1 MAARLPTRD
10 DLGGMPSA
18 RTGRP
23 IARADGSAVGQGM
36 QGYGQGAANLG
47 KTVTAIGADIYERQ
61 QKAEEYETLK
71 KMVEFQR
78 STEQDF
84 EAYKREIAPGGDGF
98 KEGWDQRYHAK
109 AYEFFGKDGANF
121 PERVRQK
128 VDLGLLQHGEK
139 FSTNA
144 QRYQFAER
152 DRYHV
157 ADLEEQHAGWK
168 RDVEAN
174 PAMLADRLALARAQV
189 ENAPIEG
196 RLKPTLLKRYPR
208 ELDKTARDALVLG
221 IGTVEDA
228 KKATDMLFVN
238 EPISPEKRQKGD
250 AGQLF
255 KRGGSTIKSRDDG
268 LATITASTGAEFHV
282 AKDHAERFKGAIDD
296 LLEAGLE
303 IKGDQ
308 SGGFADRNIRGTNTP
323 SQHKFGRAIDIN
335 WSENARGTK
344 GKIDPEL
351 ARSVAQKWGLT
362 WGGDWSNPDPMHFEV
377 AKDAGPLPSVPVAS
391 RGITSYAGLSKSK
404 TDDGTGARLP
414 TKADLEDES
423 RAWGSVNKDG
433 KSKLGAEPGAPRLI
447 WASEEAGEAK
457 YVGPFQGASLSER
470 VTTYKQVQAR
480 LKQLAAPIEAEIK
493 SYEANAA
500 EGVLPPEAH
509 LAELTEKVE
518 RLGDP
523 QTKAYFNSVMGNAAL
538 TAQLNPLRPVEHEA
552 VLRSERAKLMDK
564 DGILRATP
572 EGRKRLAHMEQLL
585 KSKKEQVNS
594 DPLGWAERVGLEQ
607 PEPVNWDD
615 DASMQRHAEKA
626 RRVGQYLNQA
636 PQFFSPIQRDAL
648 KDIVRVGGEKMAGT
662 LGRIVKNFGA
672 DAPLALA
679 EFAKEEPQAAWVGG
693 MWLDGQITRGANRQ
707 AIADAAKGI
716 EMYRDKNFHKVIERN
731 DSYRTAVTE
740 TLGTAF
746 QANSANYAGAL
757 ATADAIAEARF
768 VQKGITKFDSTAVEV
783 WQQALKEALGE
794 HVADGKTYGGLAYQR
809 TGLSWALGTG
819 KQNPI
824 LIPPN
829 VRKDTFEQLINTIR
843 HEDLIGD
850 FGEGPMTG
858 ERASAS
864 GARVGG
870 NLLSM
875 QALRKATLVSVD
887 NGRYRM
893 ALGDPQSAD
902 TQWIKN
908 QWGQDYVLD
917 INALEPKLK
926 QRRPDL
932 YLGGDKPASGMM
944 RLGGPGPFDAGVK
957 SPVEKTLFA
966 GERAATADKGALTEA
981 RELDR
986 AGEKPSTVWETTGW
1000 FKGNDGK
1007 WRSEIDDSAA
1017 KVVVDPKELEA
1028 GKAYTLK
1035 DVIDHDDLFKAYP
1048 AFAGMK
1054 VHVYEGSP
1062 TGPGG
1067 AYHFQSGALQ
1077 INKNAASDKK
1087 ALRDTLI
1094 HEIQHG
1100 LTSTEGFAYLG
1111 NPISALLGNG
1121 YDIPGEVEARDA
1133 VNRGYESPEW
1143 RRKNSPASRPTDTVN
1158 PRRDRK

>member
-1 MAARLPTRD
+1 MPRLPD
-10 DLGGMPSA
+10 KFALGDPGSF
-18 RTGRP
+18 RTGRAMASFP
-23 IARADGSAVGQGM
+23 GVNAPMSL
-36 QGYGQGAANLG
+36 ANTG
-47 KTVTAIGADIYERQ
+47 EAAIGAGIEKAGAAFASIGLAEMQAKQ
-61 QKAEEYETLK
+61 QADDYETLK
-71 KMVEFQR
+71 KTVEFQR
-78 STEQDF
+78 STEQDY

-98 KEGWDQRYHAK
+98 ETNWRSRYDGQAR
-109 AYEFFGKDGANF
+109 EFFGEKGANI
-121 PERVRQK
+121 PKHMRQK
-128 VDLGLLQHGEK
+128 VDLLLVKHGEAIA
-139 FSTNA
+139 TNA
-144 QRYQFAER
+144 QKYEYAER
-152 DRYHV
+152 DRFHV
-157 ADLEEQHAGWK
+157 ADMEEQFLGLQ
-168 RDVEAN
+168 RDVEAA
-174 PAMLADRLALARAQV
+174 PHRLAERQAVAGALIA
-189 ENAPIEG
+189 NAPIEA
-196 RLKPTLLKRYPR
+196 RLKPTMHKRALR
-208 ELDKTARDALVLG
+208 ALDKTARDALVLG
-221 IGTVEDA
+221 IGTVDDA
-228 KKATDMLFVN
+228 NRATNMLFVN

-250 AGQLF
+250 AGNLF
-255 KRGGSTIKSRDDG
+255 KGGGSTIKHRNDG
-268 LATITASTGAEFHV
+268 LSTITASSGAEFHV
-282 AKDHAERFKGAIDD
+282 GKDHAERFKGAIDD
-296 LLEAGLE
+296 LVAGGLDV
-303 IKGDQ
+303 KGDQ

-351 ARSVAQKWGLT
+351 ARSVAKKWGLT

-404 TDDGTGARLP
+404 TDGGAKFP
-414 TKADLEDES
+414 DKADSEDEA
-423 RAWGSVNKDG
+423 RAWGSDDADG
-433 KSKLGAEPGAPRLI
+433 KAKLGAEPGAPRMI
-447 WASEEAGEAK
+447 WASEESGEAK
-457 YVGPFQGASLSER
+457 YTGPFQGASLSER

-523 QTKAYFNSVMGNAAL
+523 QTKAYFNSVMGQAAL

-572 EGRKRLAHMEQLL
+572 EARKRLAHMEQLL
-585 KSKKEQVNS
+585 KSKKEQVNA

-693 MWLDGQITRGANRQ
+693 MWLDGQVTRGANRQ

-716 EMYRDKNFHKVIERN
+716 EMYRDKNFQKVVQHN
-731 DSYRTAVTE
+731 DEYRTASAE
-740 TLGTAF
+740 IFGTMF
-746 QANSANYAGAL
+746 QANSANYAGAR

-768 VQKGITKFDSTAVEV
+768 VQKGINKFDSTAVDV
-783 WQQALKEALGE
+783 WKQAAKEALGE
-794 HVADGKTYGGLAYQR
+794 HVADGKTYGGVAYQR
-809 TGLSWALGTG
+809 TGLSWVLGTG

-829 VRKDTFEQLINTIR
+829 VRQDTFEQLINTIR

-858 ERASAS
+858 ERASAA
-864 GARVGG
+864 GNRVGG

-875 QALRKATLVSVD
+875 QALRKATLVSVGD
-887 NGRYRM
+887 GRYQM
-893 ALGDPQSAD
+893 AMGDPQSAD

-908 QWGQDYVLD
+908 HLGQNYTLD
-917 INALEPKLK
+917 LNALEPKLK

-932 YLGGDKPASGMM
+932 YLGGK
-944 RLGGPGPFDAGVK
+944 
-957 SPVEKTLFA
+957 
-966 GERAATADKGALTEA
+966 
-981 RELDR
+981 
-986 AGEKPSTVWETTGW
+986 
-1000 FKGNDGK
+1000 
-1007 WRSEIDDSAA
+1007 
-1017 KVVVDPKELEA
+1017 
-1028 GKAYTLK
+1028 
-1035 DVIDHDDLFKAYP
+1035 
-1048 AFAGMK
+1048 
-1054 VHVYEGSP
+1054 
-1062 TGPGG
+1062 
-1067 AYHFQSGALQ
+1067 
-1077 INKNAASDKK
+1077 
-1087 ALRDTLI
+1087 
-1094 HEIQHG
+1094 
-1100 LTSTEGFAYLG
+1100 
-1111 NPISALLGNG
+1111 
-1121 YDIPGEVEARDA
+1121 
-1133 VNRGYESPEW
+1133 
-1143 RRKNSPASRPTDTVN
+1143 
-1158 PRRDRK
+1158 